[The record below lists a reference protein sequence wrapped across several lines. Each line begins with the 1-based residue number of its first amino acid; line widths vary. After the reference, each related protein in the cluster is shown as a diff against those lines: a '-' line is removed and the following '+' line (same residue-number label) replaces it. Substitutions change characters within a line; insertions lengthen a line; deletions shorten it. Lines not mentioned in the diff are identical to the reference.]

1 VDTLGAMV
9 KEIKENGRL
18 ALTRI
23 GGYGWF
29 SIDGVYCQVETLEG
43 KRISGTILHKK
54 SSVHVYE
61 DAGKN
66 PSQETIEVRLDAKVK
81 SREDV
86 ERLGIRVGDFVSF
99 APNVEIT
106 ETGFIKSRHLDDK
119 ACAAILLELVF
130 ALQKE
135 RITLP
140 HTTHILFSTY
150 EEVGFGANSNIPPNV
165 REFLAVDMAA
175 IGDGQASD
183 EYSVTICAMDR
194 SGPYDFLLR
203 KKLVQLAE
211 QNGIS
216 YHIDL
221 YPHYASDASAARL
234 AGYDVICG
242 LIGPGVDASH
252 AYERTHR
259 DALENTYLLLYH
271 YLMSEC

>member
-1 VDTLGAMV
+1 MV

-18 ALTRI
+18 TLARI

-29 SIDGVYCQVETLEG
+29 SIDGVYCQVETLDG

-61 DAGKN
+61 DAGMN
-66 PSQETIEVRLDAKVK
+66 PSQDTIEVRLDAKVK

-99 APNVEIT
+99 APNVEVT

-119 ACAAILLELVF
+119 ACAAVLLELVF
-130 ALQKE
+130 ALKKE
-135 RITLP
+135 QITLP
-140 HTTHILFSTY
+140 HTTHILFSAY
-150 EEVGFGANSNIPPNV
+150 DEVGFGANSNIPPNI

-194 SGPYDFLLR
+194 SGPYDYLLR

-211 QNGIS
+211 QNGIR
-216 YHIDL
+216 YRIDL
-221 YPHYASDASAARL
+221 YPHYSSDASAARI